1 MDRPEINI
9 ERSTSIKK
17 GVPVSLSLKVT
28 GIVFW
33 GLVLI
38 GLILIVAAI
47 DWLERDLIRHHD
59 DIENITFVLTRE
71 VFEQSPNASKE
82 NIQRS
87 LKKVLESTGASGM
100 TVTTDKLGTLSI
112 GQTQGELS
120 KRIVYFAISQPPD
133 IQRPTDNAKL
143 AIYQTPVD
151 AILSEQ
157 KKKLMA
163 LMGLLFFS
171 FGMVLQWILKR
182 LLSDPILHMVNT
194 AENFSKGKD
203 TRFNDSRK
211 DEFGYLARFIN
222 RALESLTLR
231 QHELSY
237 RASHDMLTGLYN
249 RAEFDRRLHEYIEH
263 LKTDNSHATLFYMDL
278 DQFKI
283 INDTCGHV
291 AGDELLR
298 QISQT
303 LKSELRES
311 DFIAR
316 LGGDEFGVLLP
327 GCTQTDSTHLATKL
341 LSAVR
346 KFHFSWEGKV
356 FQIGVSIGVVPLSAE
371 TESVNKVLSSAD
383 VACYA
388 AKEKGRNQLHF
399 YEPNDKELKRKH
411 GEMLWVSQI
420 RQALKHNNINL
431 YQQPIIPVIKDSSF
445 KPHYEILIRLT
456 DDDGNLITPI
466 TFLGAAE
473 LYGLMPDIDNWVLRN
488 TFDWMVMNAASSK
501 PFSQFSI
508 NLSGQSISNKTFL
521 NKVIDLISDTGVN
534 PESICFEITETV
546 AIANLDLANKF
557 IHVLKDMGCYF
568 ALDDFGSGMSS
579 FSYLKNLP
587 VDYLKIDGSYVRDLV
602 NDPIDRAMVTAVNQ
616 IGHAMGIKTIAEF
629 VEDQATLGALA
640 AIGVDYAQG
649 FGISRPEPMDK
660 LLLVEADSI
669 TTNKV
674 YNHD

>member
-1 MDRPEINI
+1 MDRSKINI

-38 GLILIVAAI
+38 GLILIVVAM

-71 VFEQSPNASKE
+71 VFEQSPNASSE
-82 NIQRS
+82 NIKRS
-87 LKKVLESTGASGM
+87 LKKVLESTGASGIHI
-100 TVTTDKLGTLSI
+100 TTDKLGTISV

-120 KRIVYFAISQPPD
+120 KRIVYFSITHANNPKK
-133 IQRPTDNAKL
+133 PTDNAKM
-143 AIYQTPVD
+143 AIYQVPVD
-151 AILSEQ
+151 TILSGQ

-171 FGMVLQWILKR
+171 FGMVLQWILKK
-182 LLSDPILHMVNT
+182 LLSDPILQMVST
-194 AENFSKGKD
+194 AEDFSEGKE
-203 TRFNDSRK
+203 TQFNDSRK

-222 RALESLTLR
+222 RALESLTQR

-237 RASHDMLTGLYN
+237 QASHDMLTGLYN

-263 LKTDNSHATLFYMDL
+263 LRIEKSYATLFYMDL

-327 GCTQTDSTHLATKL
+327 GCTQADSTHLATKL
-341 LSAVR
+341 LKAVR

-356 FQIGVSIGVVPLSAE
+356 FQIGVSIGVVPLTSD

-388 AKEKGRNQLHF
+388 AKEKGRNQVHI
-399 YEPNDKELKRKH
+399 YEPDDRELKRKH
-411 GEMLWVSQI
+411 GEMLWVAQI
-420 RQALKHNNINL
+420 REALKQNNFML
-431 YQQPIIPVIKDSSF
+431 YQQPIVHVVKDTSIQ
-445 KPHYEILIRLT
+445 PHYEILLRLS
-456 DDDGNLITPI
+456 DDNGNLVTPL

-473 LYGLMPDIDNWVLRN
+473 LYGLVTEIDNWVLKN
-488 TFDWMVMNAASSK
+488 TFAWMVENENNSQ
-501 PFSQFSI
+501 PFAQIAI
-508 NLSGQSISNKTFL
+508 NLSGQSLSNKAFL
-521 NKVIDLISDTGVN
+521 DKVVTLISESGVN
-534 PESICFEITETV
+534 TEKVCFEITETT
-546 AIANLDLANKF
+546 AIANLDLATKF
-557 IHVLKDMGCYF
+557 IHVLKGMGCHF

-587 VDYLKIDGSYVRDLV
+587 VDYLKIDGSYVCDLV

-616 IGHAMGIKTIAEF
+616 IGHAMGIETIAEF

-640 AIGVDYAQG
+640 AIGVDFAQG
-649 FGISRPEPMDK
+649 YGIARPQPLND
-660 LLLVEADSI
+660 LLLTAPTQIVSMN
-669 TTNKV
+669 TQTNE
-674 YNHD
+674 